1 MQPSNEPGGISSTG
15 HHLNTMQL
23 GPEQSVHAGPVEHY
37 ATKLRYLN
45 KNIIPHLVIFSS
57 NDASVLHSS
66 LELIFLFEVHPDDE
80 CLHLFVRM
88 YCTLYNV
95 HMYCKCTVH

>member
-57 NDASVLHSS
+57 KDASVLHSS
-66 LELIFLFEVHPDDE
+66 LELIFFI
-80 CLHLFVRM
+80 
-88 YCTLYNV
+88 
-95 HMYCKCTVH
+95 

>member
-15 HHLNTMQL
+15 HHMNTMQL

-57 NDASVLHSS
+57 KEASVL
-66 LELIFLFEVHPDDE
+66 PP
-80 CLHLFVRM
+80 
-88 YCTLYNV
+88 Y
-95 HMYCKCTVH
+95 